1 MDANGIHL
9 VRVTT
14 PDQSDQLWAAA
25 TLREDAVN
33 RVLSAAAKGSNA
45 RLMDRLLKPRQEAVR
60 TMAPGEVRI
69 LSK

>member
-1 MDANGIHL
+1 MDADSIRL

-25 TLREDAVN
+25 TSREDAVD

-45 RLMDRLLKPRQEAVR
+45 RLMDSLLKPGQEAVR
-60 TMAPGEVRI
+60 TMAIGEVRM